1 MQSMYND
8 IQVPL
13 MTNLLGWKTTYF
25 VYTIVNIISVHC
37 TLQVTYVKT

>member
-25 VYTIVNIISVHC
+25 VYTIVNIISVQLHTSSDIC
-37 TLQVTYVKT
+37 